1 VHSSADYLSDILIF
15 LSAAVVVVAF
25 FRWFKASPILGY
37 LFAGLAIG
45 PYALGII
52 DDIEGTKT
60 LGDFGVVF
68 LMFTIGLKMPFQRLR
83 ILRRYVFGLGAA
95 QVVIT
100 ATLLAGI
107 ATLLSIPP
115 KEAVLVGTVLALS
128 STAVGLQVLAERGET
143 ASRFGR
149 VSFAILLFQDLA
161 VVLLLVLI
169 VSLNQEGQSLGAL
182 LGVAL
187 VKAVGALLTIVLTGR
202 VLLRPIYRLIASLKN
217 QELFVA
223 MNLLVVLATGLLT
236 SLAGL
241 SMELGAFLAGLLLSE
256 TEYRHQVEADIQ
268 PFYGLLLGL
277 FFMTVGMT
285 IDVGLLGERLQEILL
300 ITFSLLVLKM
310 ILLVGLSRLFNL
322 SWGSALRV
330 GFLLAGGGEFIFVI
344 FEPAVEAGVLS
355 PEVSALLYVS
365 VALSMGINPL
375 LSILGKYL
383 GDRISAGENEANLS
397 GAASEV
403 EDLRNHVIIAGFGR
417 VGKLMAQLFTK
428 QMIPFV
434 IIDNDMAK
442 VSEGRA
448 RGFPVF
454 FGDARRA
461 MVMRTIGAEKARTVV
476 VSLDEQQ
483 AAMRAAMML
492 RRNFPSVDVCA
503 RMRDNT
509 YEAKLAQA
517 GVTVVM
523 PENLEPT
530 LQLTS
535 AALKAMETP
544 LDEVNQVIANFR
556 EQEKNPGPSLEGLP
570 SNLSEGAVDSEPE
583 KSPDSSLVSTSPS
596 SNIDTFSEKE
606 ETIAPEKRLS
616 S

>member
-1 VHSSADYLSDILIF
+1 MHSSADYLSDILIF

-52 DDIEGTKT
+52 DDIEGTKA

-95 QVVIT
+95 QVVLT
-100 ATLLAGI
+100 ACLLAGI
-107 ATLLSIPP
+107 ATLLNIPA
-115 KEAVLVGTVLALS
+115 KEAILIGTVLALS
-128 STAVGLQVLAERGET
+128 STAVGLQVLSERGET

-169 VSLNQEGQSLGAL
+169 VSLNQEGQSLSAI
-182 LGVAL
+182 LGMAFA
-187 VKAVGALLTIVLTGR
+187 KAVGVLLTIILIGR
-202 VLLRPIYRLIASLKN
+202 VLLRPIYRMIASLKN

-223 MNLLVVLATGLLT
+223 TNLLVVLATGLLT
-236 SLAGL
+236 SKAGL

-277 FFMTVGMT
+277 FFMTVGMN
-285 IDVGLLGERLQEILL
+285 IDIGLFIERFQDVLL
-300 ITFSLLVLKM
+300 ITFSLISLKM
-310 ILLVGLSRLFNL
+310 VLLVGLSRLFNL
-322 SWGSALRV
+322 NWGSALRV
-330 GFLLAGGGEFIFVI
+330 GFLLAGGGEFVFIIFD
-344 FEPAVEAGVLS
+344 PAVEAGVLS
-355 PEVSALLYVS
+355 AETSALLYVA
-365 VALSMGINPL
+365 VAVSMGLTPL

-383 GDRISAGENEANLS
+383 GDRISAGESEATLS
-397 GAASEV
+397 TAASEV

-434 IIDNDMAK
+434 VIDNDMAK

-476 VSLDEQQ
+476 VSIDDPQ
-483 AAMRAAMML
+483 ASMRTAMML
-492 RRNFPSVDVCA
+492 RRNFPAVDVCA
-503 RMRDNT
+503 RVRDGA

-530 LQLTS
+530 LQLTT
-535 AALKAMETP
+535 AALKAMGTP
-544 LDEVNQVIANFR
+544 LDEVNQVITSFR
-556 EQEKNPGPSLEGLP
+556 EQEKKAETSLED
-570 SNLSEGAVDSEPE
+570 V
-583 KSPDSSLVSTSPS
+583 SSAL
-596 SNIDTFSEKE
+596 E
-606 ETIAPEKRLS
+606 ETIVEGTLSVSDTTDREETPNLEPVSEKAGVIASEKRLS